1 MGPFRFKCYR
11 GKSNNHATVVS
22 IQTGKEI
29 SVATSHLIK
38 FEGEMPPV
46 LISQARRL
54 VELLAMKEPIPRGRP
69 KKRPEPERDKDTLPP
84 DGPRKRGRPRK
95 FH

>member
-1 MGPFRFKCYR
+1 
-11 GKSNNHATVVS
+11 
-22 IQTGKEI
+22 
-29 SVATSHLIK
+29 
-38 FEGEMPPV
+38 
-46 LISQARRL
+46 
-54 VELLAMKEPIPRGRP
+54 MKEPIPRGRP